1 MVRTL
6 RITTILA
13 ALLAAGFLVF
23 SAVFGA
29 RGDKAIE
36 EFLKSQGAIEQFQR
50 AKGEKK
56 TEGESESQTSPLV
69 KQAQA
74 FALYLNPPPP
84 PEPVVPSG
92 PQPPPRPKVTSPKF
106 KLVGTSF
113 YPLHPD
119 LSLALIDEPGKG
131 IRWVRQSGQV
141 GYLVVEQI
149 KDGVVVVKD
158 GERTFEVAVAE
169 RPQKVNLVKS
179 STLDKTDAKAAPPPA
194 PLPALPPSEEVK
206 TISPAP
212 AEAEVV
218 SPTPVESGAAE
229 QIAAEPNAEIMAQNA
244 ALLGE
249 MLAAEANSAELAEEE
264 RKANAVLEEF
274 IESIRVSADEAKK
287 LDKLGRDLQ
296 NGGAEPNFAEG
307 RITKVERGAR
317 RGRR

>member
-56 TEGESESQTSPLV
+56 AEGESQTSPLV

-92 PQPPPRPKVTSPKF
+92 PQPPPRPKVTAPKF
-106 KLVGTSF
+106 NLVGTSF

-131 IRWVRQSGQV
+131 VRWVRQSGQI
-141 GYLVVEQI
+141 GPLVIEQI

-169 RPQKVNLVKS
+169 KPQKVNLVKS

-194 PLPALPPSEEVK
+194 PLPAPPPPEEVK
-206 TISPAP
+206 TVSPAP

-218 SPTPVESGAAE
+218 SPTPVESEAAK
-229 QIAAEPNAEIMAQNA
+229 QIAAEPNAEKMAQNA
-244 ALLGE
+244 ALLEGI
-249 MLAAEANSAELAEEE
+249 LAAEANNAELTEGE
-264 RKANAVLEEF
+264 RKANAALEEF
-274 IESIRVSADEAKK
+274 IESIRVSAEEAKK
-287 LDKLGRDLQ
+287 LDKLGKDLQ
-296 NGGAEPNFAEG
+296 NGGAEPNLAEG
-307 RITKVERGAR
+307 RNAKVERGPR
-317 RGRR
+317 RSRK